1 MENSIIQTI
10 YKWNFNILII
20 LCMYTTIFWISFATN
35 TKRLNN
41 NFFNLL
47 LRLEIITVFGWI
59 LSGLILLILEPA
71 WFDSSSIIVNIILA
85 FITGIL
91 IILSSLKTK
100 HYIYNNNANRM
111 LINILRIF
119 SILFL
124 MTVYTFGAMVLSK
137 MKYGTNIKFETHYYK
152 QDAN

>member
-1 MENSIIQTI
+1 MEDSIIQTI

-47 LRLEIITVFGWI
+47 LRLEIVTVFGWI
-59 LSGLILLILEPA
+59 VSGLILLILEPA
-71 WFDSSSIIVNIILA
+71 WFDSSAIIVNIILA
-85 FITGIL
+85 FITGTL

-137 MKYGTNIKFETHYYK
+137 MKYGTNIKFETYYYK